1 MKRIHLL
8 FLVSVLIF
16 IKSFSQ
22 NKPVLYDFIEVPQVL
37 MLNPGADVTYKWHV
51 GVPAFSGISV
61 TAGVKGFKVT
71 DLFANDG
78 IDINTKLEKLIF
90 SRTPNDHVYINQQ
103 IELINAGIR
112 LPNDK
117 DYISFGFY
125 EEFNLIAYYPKD
137 LAIFGFEGNK
147 EIGRVFNAES
157 FKFKTDLVGVL
168 HIGIDRRFNEKFNA
182 GARFKIYS
190 SAAEVKSLHNSG
202 LFFTTQGVD
211 NIYRHTL
218 QDINL
223 SVQSAGLFNGTD
235 FDEKFYKKL
244 SNKLFLGSNL
254 GVGFDFGLTYKPNEQ
269 VKVTASV
276 QDLGFIKYSKMVT
289 SISAKGSYVTEG
301 VKLQTPIISGINY
314 FQQIIDGVEQ
324 AIVRDT
330 IFTSHVTFRTPKI
343 NASYAYSFGLP
354 HSEECFKPLF
364 DNPFRNQIGI
374 QLYSIVLPKQPQ
386 VATTLFYYR
395 RINKYLRTK
404 LTYTVDSYSSS
415 NVGLGLS
422 AHIKHFNLYGSFNN
436 LFSTDFYNSNYNAF
450 QFGMNFIY

>member
-1 MKRIHLL
+1 MKLKLSLFLL
-8 FLVSVLIF
+8 FGLACFKGIA
-16 IKSFSQ
+16 Q
-22 NKPVLYDFIEVPQVL
+22 NKPILYDFTEVPQAL
-37 MLNPGADVTYKWHV
+37 MLNPGADVSYKWHV
-51 GVPAFSGISV
+51 GVPAFSGLSLAI
-61 TAGVKGFKVT
+61 GVKGFKVT
-71 DLFANDG
+71 DLFAKDG

-103 IELINAGIR
+103 IEFINAGMR

-168 HIGIDRRFNEKFNA
+168 HIGINRRFSEKFNA

-190 SAAEVKSLHNSG
+190 SAAEVRSLNNSG
-202 LFFTTQGVD
+202 LFFTTQGID
-211 NIYRHTL
+211 NVYRHNL

-223 SVQSAGLFNGTD
+223 SIQSAGLFNGTD
-235 FDEKFYKKL
+235 YDEKFYKHL
-244 SNKLFLGSNL
+244 TNKLFLGGNL
-254 GVGFDFGLTYKPNEQ
+254 GLGFDFGLTYKPNEQ
-269 VKVTASV
+269 VKVTASI
-276 QDLGFIKYSKMVT
+276 QDLGFIKYNKMVT

-301 VKLQTPIISGINY
+301 VKLQTPIISGVNY
-314 FQQIIDGVEQ
+314 FQQIIDGVEK

-330 IFTSHVTFRTPKI
+330 IFKSYTSFRSPKI

-354 HSEECFKPLF
+354 HSAECFKPQF
-364 DNPFRNQIGI
+364 DNPLRNQIGI

-404 LTYTVDSYSSS
+404 VTYTVDSYSAS
-415 NVGLGLS
+415 NIGLGLTS
-422 AHIKHFNLYGSFNN
+422 HLGHFNLYGSFNN